1 MKEKLHLIKALND
14 ATVCSSIQ
22 RSKFSS
28 NISEKDALLA
38 MPSLEHVKTVMNLLP
53 NGTCIAE
60 SCDARLHL
68 WTPFRK
74 TALNQWIY
82 FNVTYT
88 MADIDILVEK
98 MQYNLF
104 QTNTGDFLS
113 RE

>member
-1 MKEKLHLIKALND
+1 MPRFVLRF
-14 ATVCSSIQ
+14 

-38 MPSLEHVKTVMNLLP
+38 VPTPEDVKMVMDMLP
-53 NGTCIAE
+53 NHTCIAE
-60 SCDARLHL
+60 SCNARLHV

-104 QTNTGDFLS
+104 QTNTSEFLS